1 MVKYNIIWYNQ
12 FEVIIMEK
20 VKTSISLDKNVYDK
34 VKAISDKEDRSFS
47 QQVNNILKE
56 FLKLEKDK

>member
-1 MVKYNIIWYNQ
+1 
-12 FEVIIMEK
+12 MEK
-20 VKTSISLDKNVYDK
+20 IKTSISLEKNVYDK

-56 FLKLEKDK
+56 FLKLEKGK

>member
-1 MVKYNIIWYNQ
+1 
-12 FEVIIMEK
+12 MEK
-20 VKTSISLDKNVYDK
+20 IKTSISLEKNVYDK

>member
-1 MVKYNIIWYNQ
+1 
-12 FEVIIMEK
+12 MEK
-20 VKTSISLDKNVYDK
+20 IKTSISLEKNVYDK
-34 VKAISDKEDRSFS
+34 VKSISDKEDRSFS